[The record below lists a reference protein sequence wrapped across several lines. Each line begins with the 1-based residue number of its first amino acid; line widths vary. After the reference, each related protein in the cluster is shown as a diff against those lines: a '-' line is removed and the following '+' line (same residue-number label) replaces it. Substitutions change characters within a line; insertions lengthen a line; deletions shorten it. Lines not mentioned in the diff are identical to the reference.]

1 MTIKLINDFLKERQ
15 PNKKIQ
21 LAHTIKE
28 YSKDLYSN
36 IMMQNSILLN
46 NKKYIYIWYENK
58 YKRV

>member
-21 LAHTIKE
+21 LANTIKE

-58 YKRV
+58 YKGV